1 MRKFLIVT
9 LIAATLLSS
18 CSIINPQADNPNLGD
33 SEWKLISVNGSP
45 KALGGNGVLRFDEKE
60 NQITGIA
67 ACNNFTA
74 DYEMLRKAIKF
85 ESIIT
90 TKKYCEGKMDEEN
103 LIITNLQHV
112 TRYDVKA
119 NMLYLYSQDQLLLTY
134 KR

>member
-1 MRKFLIVT
+1 MRKFLFIT
-9 LIAATLLSS
+9 LIAATILSA
-18 CSIINPQADNPNLGD
+18 CSIVNQQADNPNLDG
-33 SEWKLISVNGSP
+33 SEWKLISINGSP
-45 KALGGNGVLRFDEKE
+45 KALGGNAVLRFDEKKT
-60 NQITGIA
+60 QITGIA

-74 DYEMLRKAIKF
+74 DYEMLRKALKF

-103 LIITNLQHV
+103 LIITNLQNV

>member
-1 MRKFLIVT
+1 MRKFLFI
-9 LIAATLLSS
+9 ILLSATTLNS
-18 CSIINPQADNPNLGD
+18 CSIVNQQADSPNLGE
-33 SEWKLISVNGSP
+33 SEWKLISINGSP
-45 KALGGNGVLRFDEKE
+45 KALGGNAILKFDEKE
-60 NQITGIA
+60 NQISGIA

-103 LIITNLQHV
+103 LIITNLQNV

-119 NMLYLYSQDQLLLTY
+119 NMLYFYSQDNLLLTY
-134 KR
+134 RR